1 VSFIHISFLAL
12 TRFFA
17 YLCIII
23 IILLEHEETLS
34 RAIRTEVVDGL
45 GEYLCVK
52 KAKVCT
58 PEQYAAN
65 VADESDVA
73 AELQDEIA
81 TEREKKEL

>member
-1 VSFIHISFLAL
+1 
-12 TRFFA
+12 
-17 YLCIII
+17 
-23 IILLEHEETLS
+23 
-34 RAIRTEVVDGL
+34 
-45 GEYLCVK
+45 
-52 KAKVCT
+52 VCT